1 MINVHGINPAAGLK
15 AVEPIGNVGAAA
27 APAQPAAVNDVIEI
41 STAAK
46 LAAKIHDIP
55 DIRADLVAQVRS
67 QIEAGTYETP
77 ERIDAAV
84 DRLMDELYPG
94 L

>member
-1 MINVHGINPAAGLK
+1 MMNVNGINPAAGLK
-15 AVEPIGNVGAAA
+15 AVEPIGTVNAAA
-27 APAQPAAVNDVIEI
+27 APAQPAAVSDVIEI

-55 DIRADLVAQVRS
+55 DIRADLVARVRS
-67 QIEAGTYETP
+67 EIEAGTYETP

-84 DRLMDELYPG
+84 DRLMDEISSG

>member
-1 MINVHGINPAAGLK
+1 MNIHGIASTVGPQSVEQVGAVNSASAPAEPAAL
-15 AVEPIGNVGAAA
+15 
-27 APAQPAAVNDVIEI
+27 NDVVEI

-46 LAAKIHDIP
+46 LAAKIHEIP
-55 DIRADLVAQVRS
+55 DIRADLVAQVKA

-77 ERIDAAV
+77 ERIDATIN
-84 DRLMDELYPG
+84 RLMEDL